1 MNDEKVTTQVTVQ
14 KLGVVNKNGRVYDYD
29 KATNEQISKSI
40 ELIQEELRSSIEK
53 LQLSSMYGMFG
64 EYGTFDKS
72 KEIKVSRLEED
83 LDDHNGF
90 KPGYLYCFQRQL
102 EGSLCEK
109 CESREQCIRDK
120 ENEVDRIKNII
131 SIDIDNSPDI
141 STINIIN
148 TSSIPIDDI
157 TSMRRKENGD

>member
-1 MNDEKVTTQVTVQ
+1 MNDEKVITQDAVQ
-14 KLGVVNKNGRVYDYD
+14 KLDVVNKNGRVYNFD
-29 KATNEQISKSI
+29 TV
-40 ELIQEELRSSIEK
+40 QEALRNSNIEK

-72 KEIKVSRLEED
+72 KEIKVSRIED

-109 CESREQCIRDK
+109 CESRYECIRDK

>member
-1 MNDEKVTTQVTVQ
+1 MDNKKDTVQ
-14 KLGVVNKNGRVYDYD
+14 ISINCGSINKNGRVYNFD
-29 KATNEQISKSI
+29 AV
-40 ELIQEELRSSIEK
+40 QEALRNSNIEK

-72 KEIKVSRLEED
+72 KEIKVSRLED
-83 LDDHNGF
+83 LDYHNGF
-90 KPGYLYCFQRQL
+90 KPGYLYCLQRQL

-148 TSSIPIDDI
+148 ASSIPIGDI

>member
-1 MNDEKVTTQVTVQ
+1 MDDEKVTAQAVVQ
-14 KLGVVNKNGRVYDYD
+14 KLGVVNKNGRVYDFN
-29 KATNEQISKSI
+29 TV
-40 ELIQEELRSSIEK
+40 QEALRNSNIEK

-72 KEIKVSRLEED
+72 KEIKVSRLED

-90 KPGYLYCFQRQL
+90 KPGYLYCLQRQL

-120 ENEVDRIKNII
+120 KDEVDRIKNII
-131 SIDIDNSPDI
+131 SDAVDSFDI
-141 STINIIN
+141 SKINISN
-148 TSSIPIDDI
+148 KLSIPIDII
-157 TSMRRKENGD
+157 TSMRRKEKGD

>member
-1 MNDEKVTTQVTVQ
+1 MRASYIDDENVTSEAVIQ
-14 KLGVVNKNGRVYDYD
+14 KLGDVNKNGRTYDFD
-29 KATNEQISKSI
+29 TV
-40 ELIQEELRSSIEK
+40 QEALRNSNIEK
-53 LQLSSMYGMFG
+53 FQLSSMYGMFG
-64 EYGTFDKS
+64 ECGTFDKS
-72 KEIKVSRLEED
+72 KEIKVTRIED

-102 EGSLCEK
+102 KGSLCEK
-109 CESREQCIRDK
+109 CESKEQCIRDK

-131 SIDIDNSPDI
+131 SINIDNSPDI

-157 TSMRRKENGD
+157 TSMRRKEDGD

>member
-1 MNDEKVTTQVTVQ
+1 MDDEKVTAQAVVQ
-14 KLGVVNKNGRVYDYD
+14 KLGVVNKKGRVYDFD
-29 KATNEQISKSI
+29 TV
-40 ELIQEELRSSIEK
+40 QEALRNSNIEK

-72 KEIKVSRLEED
+72 EEVKVSRIED

-90 KPGYLYCFQRQL
+90 KPGYLYCLQRQL

-109 CESREQCIRDK
+109 FESREQCIRDK
-120 ENEVDRIKNII
+120 KDEVDRIKNII

-148 TSSIPIDDI
+148 ASSIQIGDI
-157 TSMRRKENGD
+157 TSMRRKENGQ

>member
-1 MNDEKVTTQVTVQ
+1 MDDEKVAIQVTVQ
-14 KLGVVNKNGRVYDYD
+14 KLGVVNKNGRVYDFD
-29 KATNEQISKSI
+29 TV
-40 ELIQEELRSSIEK
+40 QEALRNSSIEK
-53 LQLSSMYGMFG
+53 LQLSSM
-64 EYGTFDKS
+64 YGTFDKS

-83 LDDHNGF
+83 LDGHNGF

-131 SIDIDNSPDI
+131 SDTVDSFDI
-141 STINIIN
+141 SKINISN
-148 TSSIPIDDI
+148 ELSIPIDVI

>member
-1 MNDEKVTTQVTVQ
+1 MNDEKVITQDVVQ
-14 KLGVVNKNGRVYDYD
+14 ELDVVNKNGRVYNFD
-29 KATNEQISKSI
+29 TV
-40 ELIQEELRSSIEK
+40 QEALRNSNIEK

-64 EYGTFDKS
+64 EYGTFDKN
-72 KEIKVSRLEED
+72 KEIKVSRIED

-90 KPGYLYCFQRQL
+90 KPGYLYCIQRQL

>member
-1 MNDEKVTTQVTVQ
+1 MDDEKVTVQVAIQNYDT
-14 KLGVVNKNGRVYDYD
+14 VNKNGRAYNFNTV
-29 KATNEQISKSI
+29 
-40 ELIQEELRSSIEK
+40 QEALRNSNIEK
-53 LQLSSMYGMFG
+53 FQLSSMYGMFG

-72 KEIKVSRLEED
+72 KEIKVSRLED

-90 KPGYLYCFQRQL
+90 KPGYLYCLQRQL

-148 TSSIPIDDI
+148 ASSIPIGDI
-157 TSMRRKENGD
+157 ISMRRKENGD

>member
-1 MNDEKVTTQVTVQ
+1 MDDEKVTMQVAVQ
-14 KLGVVNKNGRVYDYD
+14 NYDTVNKNGRTYNFNTV
-29 KATNEQISKSI
+29 
-40 ELIQEELRSSIEK
+40 QEALRNSNIEK

-72 KEIKVSRLEED
+72 KEIQVSRLEED
-83 LDDHNGF
+83 LDGHNGF

-148 TSSIPIDDI
+148 ASSIPIDII
-157 TSMRRKENGD
+157 TLMRRKENGD

>member
-1 MNDEKVTTQVTVQ
+1 
-14 KLGVVNKNGRVYDYD
+14 
-29 KATNEQISKSI
+29 
-40 ELIQEELRSSIEK
+40 
-53 LQLSSMYGMFG
+53 MYGMFG

-72 KEIKVSRLEED
+72 KEIKVSRIED

-90 KPGYLYCFQRQL
+90 KPGYLYCLQRQL

-131 SIDIDNSPDI
+131 SDDVDSFNKSK
-141 STINIIN
+141 INIIN
-148 TSSIPIDDI
+148 KLSIPIDI
-157 TSMRRKENGD
+157 MTLMK

>member
-1 MNDEKVTTQVTVQ
+1 MYNKKDTVQ
-14 KLGVVNKNGRVYDYD
+14 MGIHGGSINKNGRTYDFD
-29 KATNEQISKSI
+29 TV
-40 ELIQEELRSSIEK
+40 QEALRDSNIEK

-72 KEIKVSRLEED
+72 KEIKVSRIED

-90 KPGYLYCFQRQL
+90 KPGYLYCLQRQL

-131 SIDIDNSPDI
+131 SDAVDSFDI
-141 STINIIN
+141 SKINISN
-148 TSSIPIDDI
+148 ELSIPIDVI

>member
-1 MNDEKVTTQVTVQ
+1 MDNKKVITQDVIQ
-14 KLGVVNKNGRVYDYD
+14 KLDVVNKNGREYNFDTV
-29 KATNEQISKSI
+29 
-40 ELIQEELRSSIEK
+40 QEVLRNSSIEK
-53 LQLSSMYGMFG
+53 LQLSSMYG
-64 EYGTFDKS
+64 TFNKS
-72 KEIKVSRLEED
+72 KEIKVSRIED

-148 TSSIPIDDI
+148 TSSILIDDI

>member
-1 MNDEKVTTQVTVQ
+1 MNDEKVITQDVVQ
-14 KLGVVNKNGRVYDYD
+14 KLDVVNKNGRVYNFD
-29 KATNEQISKSI
+29 TV
-40 ELIQEELRSSIEK
+40 QEVLRNSSIEK

-72 KEIKVSRLEED
+72 KEIKVSRIED

>member
-1 MNDEKVTTQVTVQ
+1 MNDEKVITQDAVQ
-14 KLGVVNKNGRVYDYD
+14 KLDVVNKNGREYNFDTV
-29 KATNEQISKSI
+29 
-40 ELIQEELRSSIEK
+40 QEVLRNSSIEK

-64 EYGTFDKS
+64 ECGTFDKS

-83 LDDHNGF
+83 LDCHNGF

-148 TSSIPIDDI
+148 TLSIPIDDI